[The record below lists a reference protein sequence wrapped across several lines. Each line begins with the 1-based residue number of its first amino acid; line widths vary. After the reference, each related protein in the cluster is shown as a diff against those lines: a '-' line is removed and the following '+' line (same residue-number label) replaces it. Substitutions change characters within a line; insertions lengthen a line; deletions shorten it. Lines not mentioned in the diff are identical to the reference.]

1 MWHSRP
7 RLWPLRAFSFGPPP
21 ELASR
26 LAGHIRCRP
35 FAKPGE
41 KGGPPRIFGQI
52 KIWDSISSMVY
63 RPTIRQD
70 ICFVLLPLRNPF
82 TGYFEQIIKQAAL
95 QAGIT
100 AVKAERY
107 LRYSCCNPRHMG
119 TNMAVPS
126 CHCALRGENFFRSA
140 LIRVHQR

>member
-1 MWHSRP
+1 V
-7 RLWPLRAFSFGPPP
+7 AQPPSAVASKGF
-21 ELASR
+21 LFWAASR
-26 LAGHIRCRP
+26 AGFTTCRTHSMP
-35 FAKPGE
+35 TLRQTRR
-41 KGGPPRIFGQI
+41 KGWATSDLRQI

-126 CHCALRGENFFRSA
+126 CHCALRGENSFLSA
-140 LIRVHQR
+140 SIRVHQR